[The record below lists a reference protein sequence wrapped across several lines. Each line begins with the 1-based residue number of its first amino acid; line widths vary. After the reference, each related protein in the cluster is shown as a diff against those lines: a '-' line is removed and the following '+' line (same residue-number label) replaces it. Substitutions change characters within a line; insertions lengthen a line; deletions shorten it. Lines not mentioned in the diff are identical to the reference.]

1 MFFII
6 RMRMKILTFLIVWTS
21 VCVSILIPAYAV
33 VAVWSGAGIPF
44 DGAILIG
51 INRIS
56 LMAMVAGLWL
66 TLKLNPEPA
75 AIESGLDHRA

>member
-1 MFFII
+1 
-6 RMRMKILTFLIVWTS
+6 MKTLISLIVWTS

-56 LMAMVAGLWL
+56 LIAMVAGLWF
-66 TLKLNPEPA
+66 TLRLNPDPD
-75 AIESGLDHRA
+75 AIKSAVEH